1 MDFHLNDE
9 EFEQLLQSL
18 DDIPPGNLPQDGIYP
33 FNFPEAYP
41 SVPTFVDGD
50 PLNASKG
57 GSTGDREMQTEELKA
72 QVEELKKQ
80 NEVFMSLVKDLRTY
94 LYGVQ
99 TWMEQVSV
107 VLQQRLGE
115 SIESA
120 AELASEA

>member
-33 FNFPEAYP
+33 FNFPEACP
-41 SVPTFVDGD
+41 SITTFVEGG
-50 PLNASKG
+50 PLDMSKAG
-57 GSTGDREMQTEELKA
+57 GTGYTEMHTEELKA

-80 NEVFMSLVKDLRTY
+80 NEAFMILVKDLRTY

-99 TWMEQVSV
+99 AWMEQVSV
-107 VLQQRLGE
+107 ILQQRLGE

-120 AELASEA
+120 AELDSEV